1 MLVRNIEGKFFA
13 MCLFFCNFAF
23 SNSLKKQKFII
34 MTSINLSTEY
44 IQQFVAEDEIAA
56 LREEV
61 LAAKRTLLSG
71 TGRGNDFL
79 GWVDLPKDLSPEVVS
94 NIKQDVVR
102 LAPKARLFVVIGI
115 GGSYLGARAVIEALQ
130 SEFAAL
136 SSEGKFPYIVYAGHT
151 LSEDYYSQL
160 MSLLEKHDY
169 AVAVISKS
177 GTTTEPAVAFRIIK
191 SHLEGKYGKVE
202 AASRI
207 IAITDAKRGALHD
220 IAQQEGYRTYVIPD
234 NVGGRFSVLTPV
246 GLLPIA
252 MAGYDID
259 RLLQGARDMREVCV
273 KSDSLEE
280 NPALLYAVL
289 RNILYRKGRKVEI
302 LENFVP
308 NLKYIS
314 EWWKQLY
321 GESEGKDGKGIL
333 PHSLSFTTD
342 LHSMG
347 QYVQDGERL
356 MFETV
361 LSVAKPCSTVAIP
374 ADEQNLDG
382 INYLLGK
389 SLTEINHNAELGTI
403 LAHRDGGVPVLR
415 IEVPA
420 VDEYV
425 LGQLIYFFEFACGVS
440 GYTLGVNPFDQP
452 GVEAYKKNMF
462 RLLGKPGY
470 EAK

>member
-1 MLVRNIEGKFFA
+1 MHKEHL
-13 MCLFFCNFAF
+13 
-23 SNSLKKQKFII
+23 
-34 MTSINLSTEY
+34 
-44 IQQFVAEDEIAA
+44 QQFITS
-56 LREEV
+56 EELSNISKET
-61 LAAKRTLLSG
+61 LAAKETLISC
-71 TGRGNDFL
+71 TGKGNDFL
-79 GWVDLPKDLSPEVVS
+79 GWIDLPKTLSPEIVS
-94 NIKQDVVR
+94 SIKKDVEV
-102 LAPKARLFVVIGI
+102 LTPKSKLFVVVGI

-130 SEFAAL
+130 SEFA
-136 SSEGKFPYIVYAGHT
+136 SMEKSDHPYVIYAGHT
-151 LSEDYYSQL
+151 LSEDYYHQL
-160 MSLLEKHDY
+160 LQMLDSHDY

-191 SHLEGKYGKVE
+191 AHLEHKYGKAN
-202 AASRI
+202 AAERI
-207 IAITDAKRGALHD
+207 IAITDARRGALHD
-220 IAQQEGYRTYVIPD
+220 IAQQEGYQTYVIPD

-259 RLLQGARDMREVCV
+259 KLLKGACDMRDICINNNT
-273 KSDSLEE
+273 LED
-280 NPALLYAVL
+280 NPALMYAAI
-289 RNILYRKGRKVEI
+289 RNLLYRKGRKVEI

-321 GESEGKDGKGIL
+321 GESEGKEGKGIL

-347 QYVQDGERL
+347 QYVQEGERL

-361 LSVAKPCSTVAIP
+361 LSVAQPHNRVEIP
-374 ADEQNLDG
+374 MDAQNLDG
-382 INYLLGK
+382 INYLVGK

-403 LAHRDGGVPVLR
+403 LAHVDGGVPVLR
-415 IEVPA
+415 IEVPT

-440 GYTLGVNPFDQP
+440 GYMLGVNPFDQP

-470 EAK
+470 EK